1 MNQFYVHVRLFE
13 DTAEQTK
20 KFEELMLNFLY
31 QKTVKESDDSCCR
44 LIPEGYILK
53 STMNCQQILDQT
65 FSIANSAGVDANIFV
80 CKFEQ
85 SACLLPSA
93 SLVGKRIDNQHQHW
107 RVEKGKAQQQN
118 HNPPGR
124 TNYR

>member
-1 MNQFYVHVRLFE
+1 MLEFSHSQQGKLMNQFYVHVRLFE
-13 DTAEQTK
+13 ATDEQTK
-20 KFEELMLNFLY
+20 KFEEFMLNFLY
-31 QKTVKESDDSCCR
+31 QKTINESEDSCCR
-44 LIPEGYILK
+44 LLPEGYILK

-93 SLVGKRIDNQHQHW
+93 ALVGNDF
-107 RVEKGKAQQQN
+107 V
-118 HNPPGR
+118 
-124 TNYR
+124 YRDLTPKPFKLDS

>member
-1 MNQFYVHVRLFE
+1 MDHFYIHVRLFE
-13 DTAEQTK
+13 ATAEQAK
-20 KFEELMLNFLY
+20 KFEELMLNFHY
-31 QKTVKESDDSCCR
+31 QKTTKDSDGDYR

-53 STMNCQQILDQT
+53 STMDCDNIVKQT

-93 SLVGKRIDNQHQHW
+93 ALVGNDFIHRDLTPKPFKLDS
-107 RVEKGKAQQQN
+107 
-118 HNPPGR
+118 
-124 TNYR
+124 

>member
-13 DTAEQTK
+13 ATAEQTK
-20 KFEELMLNFLY
+20 KFEEFMLNFLY
-31 QKTVKESDDSCCR
+31 QKTINESEDSCCR
-44 LIPEGYILK
+44 LLPEGYILK

-65 FSIANSAGVDANIFV
+65 FSIANSTGVDANIFV

-93 SLVGKRIDNQHQHW
+93 ALVGNDFVHRDLTPKPYKLDS
-107 RVEKGKAQQQN
+107 
-118 HNPPGR
+118 
-124 TNYR
+124 

>member
-13 DTAEQTK
+13 ATAEQTK

-31 QKTVKESDDSCCR
+31 QKTIKESDDSCCR

-85 SACLLPSA
+85 SARLLPSA
-93 SLVGKRIDNQHQHW
+93 SLVGNDFVHHDLTPKPIKLDS
-107 RVEKGKAQQQN
+107 
-118 HNPPGR
+118 
-124 TNYR
+124 

>member
-13 DTAEQTK
+13 ATAEQTK

-31 QKTVKESDDSCCR
+31 QKTIKESDDSCCR

-65 FSIANSAGVDANIFV
+65 FPLLTVLVLTQIYLSANLNKAHAYFR
-80 CKFEQ
+80 
-85 SACLLPSA
+85 LLP
-93 SLVGKRIDNQHQHW
+93 
-107 RVEKGKAQQQN
+107 
-118 HNPPGR
+118 
-124 TNYR
+124 

>member
-13 DTAEQTK
+13 DTAEQPK

-53 STMNCQQILDQT
+53 STMNCQQT
-65 FSIANSAGVDANIFV
+65 GMTPT
-80 CKFEQ
+80 K
-85 SACLLPSA
+85 
-93 SLVGKRIDNQHQHW
+93 
-107 RVEKGKAQQQN
+107 
-118 HNPPGR
+118 
-124 TNYR
+124 

>member
-13 DTAEQTK
+13 ATAEQTK

-44 LIPEGYILK
+44 LIPEGYILR

-93 SLVGKRIDNQHQHW
+93 SLVGNDFVHYDLTPKPIKLDS
-107 RVEKGKAQQQN
+107 
-118 HNPPGR
+118 
-124 TNYR
+124 